1 MKKGSFLLARIR
13 RLYREF
19 NMFKNRFF
27 SNSDMILWY
36 YRRQQ
41 IVVHVKKDASV
52 FLTISTDI
60 CQIIQLCRE
69 KFSNKKAGKTQ
80 RVTKIFIFQIY
91 SCCLFLKT

>member
-1 MKKGSFLLARIR
+1 
-13 RLYREF
+13 
-19 NMFKNRFF
+19 MFKNRFF

-69 KFSNKKAGKTQ
+69 KFSNKKAGKG
-80 RVTKIFIFQIY
+80 
-91 SCCLFLKT
+91 LLKYLSFRFTPAASS